1 MSEETGRVLGS
12 DSTGIFRYND
22 DETAT
27 VVARWGEN
35 EETVLPV
42 GFVIPLDRRRDDAA
56 RPCRSASP
64 L

>member
-1 MSEETGRVLGS
+1 MLGS